1 MAAPL
6 VYADGAVIT
15 YNTATGTIAPT
26 TGLQLDGLSLSAAV
40 PETVI
45 NTPTISGLH
54 LVTVYI
60 RIVNPASGGAS
71 PSSTLGPATVFF
83 TCADCLIPVTL
94 ITGMLLQDGTFSA
107 TNSDNTT
114 NTCLSGSVVVN
125 ALAGDPIAITL
136 GYASSAATTTAE
148 CAATLTSAAWNALAI
163 GLRTSGTAIG
173 GASTQESA
181 GATTLTVAYAPTAG
195 NCAVLSFNA
204 GASAG
209 TVTVKDNLGNTLTA
223 GPTSGNL
230 RAFHQYPV
238 PSGVTGY
245 TATWTTARQASLVVE
260 EYSGVTAV
268 DITLAGNTA
277 TGSSGTA
284 AITVTPDEVTDTVVC
299 MFGNVSSDT
308 MTGSIGNQRQRT
320 LGSAVTAPITLMD
333 SMPAAAMKYS
343 YHVRAVFIGALPS

>member
-71 PSSTLGPATVFF
+71 PAATLGPATVFF

-107 TNSDNTT
+107 TNSDNTQ

-125 ALAGDPIAITL
+125 ALAGDPIQISL
-136 GYASSAATTTAE
+136 GYASTGAGVGGRVDILTSGGAITGFLVWIPVGSGYSVGDVLQVMGGNNDAII
-148 CAATLTSAAWNALAI
+148 TLTSVNAL
-163 GLRTSGTAIG
+163 GQPT
-173 GASTQESA
+173 
-181 GATTLTVAYAPTAG
+181 GATITTPG
-195 NCAVLSFNA
+195 
-204 GASAG
+204 
-209 TVTVKDNLGNTLTA
+209 
-223 GPTSGNL
+223 
-230 RAFHQYPV
+230 
-238 PSGVTGY
+238 TGY
-245 TATWTTARQASLVVE
+245 SNFTAEVLE
-260 EYSGVTAV
+260 E
-268 DITLAGNTA
+268 
-277 TGSSGTA
+277 SS
-284 AITVTPDEVTDTVVC
+284 
-299 MFGNVSSDT
+299 T
-308 MTGSIGNQRQRT
+308 M
-320 LGSAVTAPITLMD
+320 V
-333 SMPAAAMKYS
+333 AMKYS